1 MMIKQRGRSA
11 YLVIGLLLAAPASYG
26 ESFDNLTQSLIQI
39 RGEVE
44 ELQNQLDIEKQDH
57 KSKMDSLGSQ
67 MSDLSVENRRQKLAQ
82 EKLDQAVQ
90 KLQETKQAALSGDE
104 ALMPVVLSSL
114 GNLREVVASSLPFK
128 IDERLS
134 EIDSLKSQ
142 LENGS
147 LDPKRAANRIW
158 AFIEDEIRLTRENGV
173 YSQTI
178 ELNGKSLL
186 ADIAKLGSMFIYFQ
200 TSDNQVGMAQKK
212 AGTWQFVEA
221 VDPTSKQQIN
231 TLFDSLRKQ
240 IRQGYFELP
249 NPLEL

>member
-1 MMIKQRGRSA
+1 MMIKQQLRSA
-11 YLVIGLLLAAPASYG
+11 YLLIGLLLVAPTSYG
-26 ESFDNLTQSLIQI
+26 EAFDNLTQSLIQI

-44 ELQNQLDIEKQDH
+44 ELQNQLDMEKQDH

-67 MSDLSVENRRQKLAQ
+67 MSDLSVENRRQKLAM
-82 EKLDQAVQ
+82 EKLEQAVQ
-90 KLQETKQAALSGDE
+90 KLQESKQAALSGDE

-114 GNLREVVASSLPFK
+114 DNLRQVVASGLPFK
-128 IDERLS
+128 IDERLG
-134 EIDSLKSQ
+134 EIDSLKAQ

-158 AFIEDEIRLTRENGV
+158 AFIEDEIRLSRENGV

-178 ELNGKSLL
+178 ELNGKNLL

-200 TSDNQVGMAQKK
+200 TSDNQVGMAQQK
-212 AGTWQFVEA
+212 AGAWQFVET

-231 TLFDSLRKQ
+231 ALFDSLKKQ

>member
-1 MMIKQRGRSA
+1 MIIKQQARST
-11 YLVIGLLLAAPASYG
+11 YLLVGLLLAAPASYG
-26 ESFDNLTQSLIQI
+26 EAFDNLTQSLIQI

-44 ELQNQLDIEKQDH
+44 ELQGQVDMEKQDH
-57 KSKMDSLGSQ
+57 KNKMDSLGSQ
-67 MSDLSVENRRQKLAQ
+67 MSDLSVENRRQKLGL
-82 EKLDQAVQ
+82 EKFEQAVQ
-90 KLQETKQAALSGDE
+90 KLQESKQAALSGDE

-114 GNLREVVASSLPFK
+114 NNLREVVASGLPFK

-134 EIDSLKSQ
+134 ELDSLKSQ

-178 ELNGKSLL
+178 ELNGKNLL
-186 ADIAKLGSMFIYFQ
+186 ADIAKLGAMFIYFQ

-212 AGTWQFVEA
+212 EDAWQFVEMT
-221 VDPTSKQQIN
+221 DPTSKQQIS
-231 TLFDSLRKQ
+231 TLFESLKKQ

>member
-1 MMIKQRGRSA
+1 MMIKQRARSA
-11 YLVIGLLLAAPASYG
+11 YLLVALLLVAPLSYG
-26 ESFDNLTQSLIQI
+26 EALGNLTQSLIQI
-39 RGEVE
+39 RSEVE
-44 ELQNQLDIEKQDH
+44 ELQSQLDMEKQDH

-67 MSDLSVENRRQKLAQ
+67 MSDLSVENRRQKLGL
-82 EKLDQAVQ
+82 EKLEQAVQ
-90 KLQETKQAALSGDE
+90 KLQASKQAALSGDE

-114 GNLREVVASSLPFK
+114 GNLREVVAGSLPFK
-128 IDERLS
+128 VDERLS
-134 EIDSLKSQ
+134 ELDSLKSQ

-178 ELNGKSLL
+178 ELDGKSLL

-200 TSDNQVGMAQKK
+200 TSNNQVGMAQKK
-212 AGTWQFVEA
+212 EGAWQFVEMT
-221 VDPTSKQQIN
+221 DPASKQQIS
-231 TLFDSLRKQ
+231 TLFESLKKQ

>member
-1 MMIKQRGRSA
+1 MIIKQQTRST
-11 YLVIGLLLAAPASYG
+11 YLLIGLLLAAPASYG
-26 ESFDNLTQSLIQI
+26 EAFDNLTQSLIQI

-44 ELQNQLDIEKQDH
+44 ELQGQVDMEKQDH

-67 MSDLSVENRRQKLAQ
+67 MSDLSVENRRQKLGL
-82 EKLDQAVQ
+82 EKFEQAVQ
-90 KLQETKQAALSGDE
+90 KLQESKQAALSGDE
-104 ALMPVVLSSL
+104 VLMPVVLSSL
-114 GNLREVVASSLPFK
+114 NNLREVVASGLPFK

-134 EIDSLKSQ
+134 EIDSLKGQ
-142 LENGS
+142 LKNGS

-178 ELNGKSLL
+178 ELNGKNLL

-200 TSDNQVGMAQKK
+200 TSDNQVGMAQNK
-212 AGTWQFVEA
+212 AGAWQFVETL
-221 VDPTSKQQIN
+221 DPTSKQQIN
-231 TLFDSLRKQ
+231 TLFDSLKKQ